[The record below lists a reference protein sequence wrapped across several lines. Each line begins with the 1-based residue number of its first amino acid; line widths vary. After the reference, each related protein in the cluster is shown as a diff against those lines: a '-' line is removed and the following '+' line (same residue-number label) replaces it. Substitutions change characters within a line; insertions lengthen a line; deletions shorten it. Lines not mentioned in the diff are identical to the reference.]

1 VAKPKIAYLT
11 YNVSVLVALIFILPF
26 LIIRNW
32 VLRKPILPYFFNL
45 PPSQVERLINKQ
57 VVWIQAVSVDE
68 TLVAESIIRELI
80 KLHPD
85 YQIVLTTITSAGQ
98 RIAEQKLGDLA
109 LVTYFPLEL
118 PFLMK
123 RFIAK
128 IHPLLYVMAE
138 SNFYP
143 NAIRY
148 SKRAGAKIAIINGRV
163 SDGSYQNYLRLKGF
177 AKLVLQQIDLF
188 AMQSVE
194 DANRIGKIGAPLERI
209 LVTGNLKFDREYPSF
224 SENQL
229 EIFRKTYGFKK
240 ENLIFTAANTYQGEE
255 IIVIQAFLDLLKTEA
270 IHLII
275 APHHPERVHEVVLLL
290 EQAKLPYVKR
300 STGEPA
306 KACKVLLLDTFEEH
320 SLVYAVSDIVLVGG
334 SMVKI
339 KGISGHD
346 ILEAAV
352 QEKPVLY
359 GPYMNNFRDSQRL
372 MVEADA
378 GFTVHNAAE
387 LIKTI
392 RDITGDQILY
402 RKRAAKAKA
411 AVLTNRGAA
420 EHTALFIDDMLRS
433 NS

>member
-1 VAKPKIAYLT
+1 VARPKIVYLI
-11 YNVSVLVALIFILPF
+11 YNVIVLVALLFVLPF
-26 LIIRNW
+26 LIVRNL
-32 VLRKPILPYFFNL
+32 VLRRPIGPLFLNLSSTQAECLNNKP
-45 PPSQVERLINKQ
+45 
-57 VVWIQAVSVDE
+57 VVWIGAVSVSG
-68 TLVAESIIRELI
+68 TLVAESVIRELI

-85 YQIVLTTITSAGQ
+85 YQIVLTTTPTGQ
-98 RIAEQKLGDLA
+98 KIAQQKLGDLA

-128 IHPLLYVMAE
+128 IHPLLYVMVE
-138 SNFYP
+138 SELWP

-163 SDGSYQNYLRLKGF
+163 SDGSYQNYLRVKGF
-177 AKLVLQQIDLF
+177 AKPVLQQIDLF

-209 LVTGNLKFDREYPSF
+209 LVTGNVKFDQEYPSF

-240 ENLIFTAANTYQGEE
+240 ENLIFTAASTHPGEE
-255 IIVIQAFLDLLKTEA
+255 AIVIQAFLDLLKTES

-275 APHHPERVHEVVLLL
+275 APHHPERAHEVVLLL
-290 EQAKLPYVKR
+290 EQAKLSYVKR
-300 STGEPA
+300 SAGGTTE
-306 KACKVLLLDTFEEH
+306 ACTVLVLDTFGE
-320 SLVYAVSDIVLVGG
+320 LGLAYAVSDIALVGG
-334 SMVKI
+334 SMVKL
-339 KGISGHD
+339 KGIGGHN

-359 GPYMNNFRDSQRL
+359 GPYMNNFCESKRL
-372 MVEADA
+372 LEKADA
-378 GFTVHNAAE
+378 GFTVHDVAE
-387 LIKTI
+387 LTKMIQ
-392 RDITGDQILY
+392 DITGDQALY
-402 RKRAAKAKA
+402 RQRAAKAKA

-420 EHTALFIDDMLRS
+420 KHTALFIDDMVRS